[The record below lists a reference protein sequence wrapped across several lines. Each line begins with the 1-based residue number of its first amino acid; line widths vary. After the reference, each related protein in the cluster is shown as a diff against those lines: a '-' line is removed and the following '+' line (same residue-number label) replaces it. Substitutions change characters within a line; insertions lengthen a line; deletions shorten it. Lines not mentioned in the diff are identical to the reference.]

1 MSRIDPIFK
10 TLRAKK
16 EKALIP
22 YIMAGDPYLERTEEL
37 VLAME
42 LAGADIIELGVPFS
56 DPIADGPAIQQAG
69 QRALKWRTSLKDVL
83 KLVADIRR
91 KSEIP
96 LVLMTYY
103 NPILKFGI
111 EAFFKEAEASGVDG
125 LIIPDLPPE
134 EGRAVLEQS
143 RRSGVDWILLSAP
156 TTPTKRLL
164 FLSQQT
170 QGFLYYVSLT
180 GITGASLKD
189 LSGVRARLKMIR
201 RMTDKPVAVGFGVSS
216 PEQAKALGKIADGVI
231 VGSAIVRL
239 IEQHLE
245 DPELPS
251 IVAVLVKELKNA
263 LAGGSTRRANGRIRK
278 TGHARLIRQG
288 R

>member
-1 MSRIDPIFK
+1 
-10 TLRAKK
+10 
-16 EKALIP
+16 
-22 YIMAGDPYLERTEEL
+22 MAGDPYLERTEEL

-42 LAGADIIELGVPFS
+42 QAGADIIELGVPFS
-56 DPIADGPAIQQAG
+56 DPIADGPVIQQAG

-83 KLVADIRR
+83 KLVADIRK
-91 KSEIP
+91 KSDIP

-103 NPILKFGI
+103 NPILKFDVGT
-111 EAFFKEAEASGVDG
+111 FFKEAETSGVDG

-143 RRSGVDWILLSAP
+143 RRSGVDWIMLSAP
-156 TTPTKRLL
+156 TTPIKRLK

-189 LSGVRARLKMIR
+189 LSEVRARLKRIR

-216 PEQAKALGKIADGVI
+216 PEQARELGKIADGVI

-239 IEQHLE
+239 IEQHSE
-245 DPELPS
+245 NPDLPS
-251 IVAVLVKELKNA
+251 VVAVLVGELKKA
-263 LAGGSTRRANGRIRK
+263 LGRGSTRRTGGRIRS
-278 TGHARLIRQG
+278 TGRARLIRQDI
-288 R
+288 

>member
-1 MSRIDPIFK
+1 MSRIDHTFSG
-10 TLRAKK
+10 LRAKK

-42 LAGADIIELGVPFS
+42 QAGADIIELGVPFS
-56 DPIADGPAIQQAG
+56 DPIADGPVIQQAG
-69 QRALKWRTSLKDVL
+69 QRALKWKTSLKDVL
-83 KLVADIRR
+83 KLVSDIRK

-96 LVLMTYY
+96 IVLMTYY
-103 NPILKFGI
+103 NPVHKFGV
-111 EAFFKEAEASGVDG
+111 ENLFKAAETSGVDG

-143 RRSGVDWILLSAP
+143 RRSGLDWILLSAP
-156 TTPTKRLL
+156 TTPMKRLR
-164 FLSQQT
+164 FLSEQT

-189 LSGVRARLKMIR
+189 LSEVRARLKMIR
-201 RMTDKPVAVGFGVSS
+201 RMTDKPVAIGFGVST
-216 PEQAKALGKIADGVI
+216 PEQARALGRMADGVI

-239 IEQHLE
+239 VEQHLE

-251 IVAVLVKELKNA
+251 VVAGFVKRLKHA
-263 LAGGSTRRANGRIRK
+263 L
-278 TGHARLIRQG
+278 TGKPI
-288 R
+288 

>member
-1 MSRIDPIFK
+1 MNRIDQTFE

-22 YIMAGDPYLERTEEL
+22 YLMAGDPYLERTEEL

-42 LAGADIIELGVPFS
+42 QAGADIIELGVPFS
-56 DPIADGPAIQQAG
+56 DPIADGPVIQQAG
-69 QRALKWRTSLKDVL
+69 QRALKWRTSLKDIL
-83 KLVADIRR
+83 KLVTDIRK

-103 NPILKFGI
+103 NPILKFGV
-111 EAFFKEAEASGVDG
+111 ETFFKEAGTSGVDG

-143 RRSGVDWILLSAP
+143 RRSGIHWIMLSAP
-156 TTPTKRLL
+156 TTPTKRLK

-170 QGFLYYVSLT
+170 RGFLYYVSLT

-189 LSGVRARLKMIR
+189 LSEVRDRLKTIR
-201 RMTDKPVAVGFGVSS
+201 QMTDKPVAVGFGVSR
-216 PEQAKALGKIADGVI
+216 PEQARALGKMADGVI

-239 IEQHLE
+239 IEQNLE
-245 DPELPS
+245 NPELS
-251 IVAVLVKELKNA
+251 SVVAVLVKELKKA
-263 LAGGSTRRANGRIRK
+263 LAGGSTGRRIGRLRRAGRP
-278 TGHARLIRQG
+278 RLIRRG
-288 R
+288 H

>member
-1 MSRIDPIFK
+1 MNRIDHTFE

-42 LAGADIIELGVPFS
+42 QAGADIIELGVPFS
-56 DPIADGPAIQQAG
+56 DPIADGPVIQQAG
-69 QRALKWRTSLKDVL
+69 QRALKWRTSLKDIF
-83 KLVADIRR
+83 KLVTDLR
-91 KSEIP
+91 KKSDIP

-111 EAFFKEAEASGVDG
+111 EAFFKEAETSGVDG

-134 EGRAVLEQS
+134 EGRAVSEQS
-143 RRSGVDWILLSAP
+143 RRSGVDWIMLSAP
-156 TTPTKRLL
+156 TTPTRRLK

-170 QGFLYYVSLT
+170 RGFLYYVSLT

-189 LSGVRARLKMIR
+189 FSEVRARLKSIR
-201 RMTDKPVAVGFGVSS
+201 QITDKPVAVGFGVST
-216 PEQAKALGKIADGVI
+216 PEQARALGKMADGII

-239 IEQHLE
+239 IEQHIE
-245 DPELPS
+245 DPELAS
-251 IVAVLVKELKNA
+251 VVAELVKELKKA
-263 LAGGSTRRANGRIRK
+263 LAGGSTGRTVGRIRR
-278 TGHARLIRQG
+278 TGRARLIRQG

>member
-1 MSRIDPIFK
+1 MSRIDHIFK

>member
-56 DPIADGPAIQQAG
+56 DPIADGPMIQQAG

>member
-1 MSRIDPIFK
+1 MNRIDQTFQQ
-10 TLRAKK
+10 LRENKD
-16 EKALIP
+16 KALIP

-42 LAGADIIELGVPFS
+42 QAGADIIELGVPFS
-56 DPIADGPAIQQAG
+56 DPIADGPVIQQAG

-83 KLVADIRR
+83 KLVTDIRK
-91 KSEIP
+91 KSDIP

-111 EAFFKEAEASGVDG
+111 EPFFKEAETSGVDG

-143 RRSGVDWILLSAP
+143 RRSGVDWIMLSAP
-156 TTPTKRLL
+156 TTPMKRLK

-189 LSGVRARLKMIR
+189 LSEVRARLKMIR

-216 PEQAKALGKIADGVI
+216 PEQARALGKIADGVI

-239 IEQHLE
+239 IEKHLE
-245 DPELPS
+245 NPDLPS
-251 IVAVLVKELKNA
+251 VVAVLVEELKKA
-263 LAGGSTRRANGRIRK
+263 LGGGSTRLTGGRTRRTGRAG
-278 TGHARLIRQG
+278 LIRRG
-288 R
+288 N

>member
-1 MSRIDPIFK
+1 MSRIDHTFE

-42 LAGADIIELGVPFS
+42 QAGADIIELGVPFS
-56 DPIADGPAIQQAG
+56 DPIADGPVIQQAG
-69 QRALKWRTSLKDVL
+69 QRALKWKTSLKDIL
-83 KLVADIRR
+83 KLVADIRK
-91 KSEIP
+91 KSDIP
-96 LVLMTYY
+96 LILMTYY

-111 EAFFKEAEASGVDG
+111 EAFFKAAGTSGVDG

-134 EGRAVLEQS
+134 EGRNVLEQS
-143 RRSGVDWILLSAP
+143 RRSGVDWVLLSAP
-156 TTPTKRLL
+156 TTPMNRLK

-170 QGFLYYVSLT
+170 QGFLYYVTLT

-189 LSGVRARLKMIR
+189 LSEVRARLKMIR
-201 RMTDKPVAVGFGVSS
+201 RMTNKPVAVGFGVSR
-216 PEQAKALGKIADGVI
+216 PDQARALGKMADGVI

-239 IEQHLE
+239 IEQNSENPDL
-245 DPELPS
+245 S
-251 IVAVLVKELKNA
+251 SVVAVLVKELKKA
-263 LAGGSTRRANGRIRK
+263 LTGASTRQTGGRIRK
-278 TGHARLIRQG
+278 AGRARMIRQG
-288 R
+288 S

>member
-1 MSRIDPIFK
+1 MNRIDLTFE
-10 TLRAKK
+10 TLRTNKA
-16 EKALIP
+16 KALIP

-42 LAGADIIELGVPFS
+42 QAGADIIELGVPFS
-56 DPIADGPAIQQAG
+56 DPIADGPVIQQAG

-83 KLVADIRR
+83 KLVSDLR
-91 KSEIP
+91 KKSDIP

-103 NPILKFGI
+103 NPILKFGV
-111 EAFFKEAEASGVDG
+111 ETFFKEAETSGVDG

-143 RRSGVDWILLSAP
+143 RRSGVDWIMLSAP
-156 TTPTKRLL
+156 TTPMKRLK

-170 QGFLYYVSLT
+170 RGFLYYVSLT

-189 LSGVRARLKMIR
+189 LSEVRARLKTIHQ
-201 RMTDKPVAVGFGVSS
+201 MTDKPVAVGFGVST
-216 PEQAKALGKIADGVI
+216 PAQARALGKMADGVI

-239 IEQHLE
+239 IEEHLE
-245 DPELPS
+245 NPELPS
-251 IVAVLVKELKNA
+251 VVATFVKELKKA
-263 LAGGSTRRANGRIRK
+263 LAGGSTRRTGGRIRS
-278 TGHARLIRQG
+278 TGRARLIRQG

>member
-1 MSRIDPIFK
+1 MNRIEK
-10 TLRAKK
+10 TFQQLRENK

-42 LAGADIIELGVPFS
+42 QAGADIIELGVPFS
-56 DPIADGPAIQQAG
+56 DPIADGPVIQQAG

-83 KLVADIRR
+83 KLVTDLRN

-111 EAFFKEAEASGVDG
+111 EAFFKEAETSGVDG

-143 RRSGVDWILLSAP
+143 RRCGVDWIMLSAP
-156 TTPTKRLL
+156 TTPMKRLR

-189 LSGVRARLKMIR
+189 ISEVRARLKMIR

-216 PEQAKALGKIADGVI
+216 PEQARALGKIADGVI

-245 DPELPS
+245 NPDLPAV
-251 IVAVLVKELKNA
+251 VAVLVEELKKA
-263 LAGGSTRRANGRIRK
+263 LGRGSTRRTGGRIRR
-278 TGHARLIRQG
+278 TGPARLIR
-288 R
+288 